1 MFFTTAASDLFDT
14 FKEPDGTLTQQGFS
28 ELLTD
33 LLLVSDFRFLLIA
46 EILSFQFSL
55 INQKVTINAL

>member
-1 MFFTTAASDLFDT
+1 MFFIISISDLFDT

-33 LLLVSDFRFLLIA
+33 LLLVSDYNFIFIITHFGFSTRHIRLLIT
-46 EILSFQFSL
+46 S
-55 INQKVTINAL
+55 